1 VQLAPFFLKRFLL
14 PLLAALSLSTAVNA
28 EGTENPYQEGSLMF
42 YITRAYNRLEAGD
55 YSGALADYDI
65 VIGKKDLVKK
75 IFGLEEFDKI
85 YMQRGNAKSNL
96 GDHSGALSDF
106 NKALSLN
113 SSDPLIY
120 YNRGLAWFRLQ
131 NTSKGCKDFKKASSL
146 GDSYADKII
155 ERYCM

>member
-1 VQLAPFFLKRFLL
+1 MKRILL
-14 PLLAALSLSTAVNA
+14 PLLAALSLPTVVNA
-28 EGTENPYQEGSLMF
+28 EGTDNPYQKGSLMF

-55 YSGALADYDI
+55 HSGALADYDI
-65 VIGKKDLVKK
+65 VIGNKDIYKQA
-75 IFGLEEFDKI
+75 FGDLEEFDKF

-113 SSDPLIY
+113 SSNPLIY
-120 YNRGLAWFRLQ
+120 YNRGLSWFRLK
-131 NTSKGCKDFKKASSL
+131 NTSKGCKDFRKASSL
-146 GDSYADKII
+146 GDSYSDKII

>member
-1 VQLAPFFLKRFLL
+1 MRKLL
-14 PLLAALSLSTAVNA
+14 IPLLAALALPTAVNA
-28 EGTENPYQEGSLMF
+28 EGTDNPYQKGSLMF
-42 YITRAYNRLEAGD
+42 YITRAYNRLEADD

-96 GDHSGALSDF
+96 GDHSGALADF
-106 NKALSLN
+106 KKALSLN
-113 SSDPLIY
+113 RSNPLIY
-120 YNRGLAWFRLQ
+120 YNRGLAWFKLK
-131 NTSKGCKDFKKASSL
+131 NTTKGCKDFRKASSL
-146 GDSYADKII
+146 GDSYSDKII